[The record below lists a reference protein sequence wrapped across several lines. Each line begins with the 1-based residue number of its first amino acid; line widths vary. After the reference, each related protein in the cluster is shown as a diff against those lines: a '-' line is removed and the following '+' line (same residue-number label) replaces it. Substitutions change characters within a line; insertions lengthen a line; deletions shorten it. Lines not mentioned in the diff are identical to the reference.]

1 MRLKSHKSAGTRF
14 KSAQKPHAISLKV
27 ELRSNQNAI
36 RMPLQVHFLS
46 FHNDLKPNRKPVTE
60 TGFDD
65 SGHETGFTETGFI
78 ETGLARHGETG
89 FT

>member
-1 MRLKSHKSAGTRF
+1 MEPERGAVASWER
-14 KSAQKPHAISLKV
+14 
-27 ELRSNQNAI
+27 RNQ
-36 RMPLQVHFLS
+36 
-46 FHNDLKPNRKPVTE
+46 HNDLKPNRKPVTE